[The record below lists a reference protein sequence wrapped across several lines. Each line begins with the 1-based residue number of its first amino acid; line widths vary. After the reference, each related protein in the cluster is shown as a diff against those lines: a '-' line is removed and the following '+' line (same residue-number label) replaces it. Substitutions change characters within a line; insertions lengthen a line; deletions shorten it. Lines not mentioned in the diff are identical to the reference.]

1 MKKVAK
7 VLSLALAVGC
17 VASMAGMT
25 TACNKDKT
33 LKIGYTIYAPMN
45 YTDETTGKFVGF
57 DTEFAEKV
65 CSELGYKAEF
75 VEIVWET
82 KVVSLQSKEIDCI
95 WNGMTITD
103 ELKAEILISDPYL
116 ENKQVLVMKAD
127 KVSKF
132 TSSASLASAE
142 SIAYETGSA
151 ADGLIQAL
159 NLTGVEMNGCE
170 GQRDALFEVSTGASE
185 VAVIDYTMAK
195 AMTGAGTDYSGLTF
209 VEVDF
214 PTEEY
219 GIGFR
224 KEDTELCQKVNN
236 LIKKYKTDGT
246 FDELIRKYMA

>member
-7 VLSLALAVGC
+7 VLSMVLATASL
-17 VASMAGMT
+17 ASMASFA
-25 TACNKDKT
+25 TACNKEET

-45 YTDETTGKFVGF
+45 YTDENNNFVGF

-65 CSELGYKAEF
+65 CAELGYKAEF

-82 KVVSLQSKEIDCI
+82 KVVSLESKEIDCI

-103 ELKAEILISDPYL
+103 ELKSAILISDAYL
-116 ENKQVLVMKAD
+116 ENKQVLVVKTEN
-127 KVSKF
+127 VSKF
-132 TSSASLASAE
+132 TSKASLANAA

-151 ADGLIQAL
+151 ADGLLADL
-159 NLTGVEMNGCE
+159 NLTGVTMNGFE
-170 GQRDALFEVSTGASE
+170 GQRDALLEVKSGTSE

-195 AMTGAGTDYSGLTF
+195 AMTGAGTDYSELTF

-224 KEDTELCQKVNN
+224 KEDTELCSKVND
-236 LIKKYKTDGT
+236 LIAKYKTDGT
-246 FDELIRKYMA
+246 FDSLMRKYMA